1 MSSFLTEAS
10 FFRKYANLIVEAE
23 SVDSNKEAIAQI
35 NKLIMQAAKESAGG
49 KQIEEGA
56 LNEGIMSKLV
66 PLIAAATIGMGA
78 SGAAHADR
86 SHHSIE
92 QGVDQYGQVVQR
104 ECVERAREVAD
115 LIDQYGRVLATHPE
129 IVKQCGPYIVTGQP
143 IVVQETMRGDG
154 ANVAAVLIGVLGA
167 AAIINNIEHHGGG
180 GHGGY
185 NRGGYERHAEPA
197 QRQRINVPLPTPRNS
212 NGATVAGGSGVNNFG
227 PPIGP
232 LPHH

>member
-1 MSSFLTEAS
+1 MVETFTLGFLDYAIMAIYFFFVLGIGWALKKYMKSSAQFLEGGRNIPSWITGLAFIS
-10 FFRKYANLIVEAE
+10 ANL
-23 SVDSNKEAIAQI
+23 
-35 NKLIMQAAKESAGG
+35 
-49 KQIEEGA
+49 GA
-56 LNEGIMSKLV
+56 LEV
-66 PLIAAATIGMGA
+66 FGMGA

-212 NGATVAGGSGVNNFG
+212 NSATVAGGSGVNNFG